1 MYTKEIALERLEI
14 IEKGLD
20 ELDMKIDE
28 MAEMYRNTD
37 IEEDKKEIKA
47 RRAAMIEK
55 RDRLFTELCKIVN
68 EYIYEK

>member
-1 MYTKEIALERLEI
+1 MYTKERALERLEI

-28 MAEMYRNTD
+28 MAEVYRNTD